1 METEIKKIVPGYAF
15 EFEFLD
21 EKLDALYRAER
32 RMENIVLAISCLA
45 IFISC
50 LGLVGLAA
58 LTAEQ
63 KTKEIGIRKVL
74 GASVGSIT
82 VMLFKDYVRW
92 IMAANLVAWPLGFYF
107 VSRWLRNFAYRIDIG
122 IVMFALSGALVLFV
136 ALLTVSLQSIRAAT
150 AHPIDSL
157 RYE

>member
-1 METEIKKIVPGYAF
+1 
-15 EFEFLD
+15 
-21 EKLDALYRAER
+21 
-32 RMENIVLAISCLA
+32 MENITLSISFLA
-45 IFISC
+45 IFVSC
-50 LGLVGLAA
+50 LGILGLAA
-58 LTAEQ
+58 FTAEQ

-82 VMLFKDYVRW
+82 MMLCKDYIRC
-92 IMAANLVAWPLGFYF
+92 IIAANLIAWPLGFYF

-122 IVMFALSGALVLFV
+122 IWIFVLSGALVLFI
-136 ALLTVSLQSIRAAT
+136 ALLTASYQSIRAAT